1 MAYQVN
7 KLTYLK
13 QYFGYTTFH
22 PLQEDIINDVLN
34 DKDVLV
40 LMPTGG
46 GKSLCYQLPAIMRD
60 GITVVI
66 SPLIALMK
74 DQVDGLRKNGVKAV
88 FINSSLNDAEIQNV
102 RKELLD
108 QQVKILYVAPERIK
122 LASFLP
128 FLKQLKLSMFAIDE
142 AHCISEWGHDFRPDY
157 RQLKILRKEFPS
169 VPVIA
174 LTATAVP
181 AVREDIL
188 THLNLTTAK
197 TYLASFNRQNLFYQ
211 VQPKQNSYKQLLTY
225 LENHRNDS
233 GIIYCFS
240 RNGTESL
247 AEKLVTDGFKALPY
261 HAGLDA
267 ATRSRHQEKFINDDV
282 SIIVATIA
290 FGMGINKSNVRFV
303 VHYDLPKNIE
313 GYYQETGRAGRD
325 GLPADCILFF
335 GYGDIIKIEHFLEQ
349 KPDAKEREIASA
361 KLKELVK
368 YAESRLCRRK
378 ILLHY
383 FGENST
389 VLNCGNCDNCL
400 NTRDMIDGTI
410 IAQKIL
416 SCVSRTGQRF
426 GMNYIIDVLLGN
438 PTDKILHNQH
448 GELKTFG
455 VGKEYKKRD
464 WQRFVRE
471 LISLGVMD
479 IHDEPYP
486 IIKLN
491 DLSMRILKGEK
502 VLLTNPEHQSTLID
516 KGEESASPDKNLF
529 EQLRLLRKDLADAER
544 VPPYLIF
551 SDLTLK
557 ELASKQPMDVSS
569 LSTITGMG
577 QVKLRRYGNIFLE
590 EIQKYVGAHPS
601 DKFSF
606 KDEPRDW
613 FPMRSEKYSKSG
625 LKWTKEEEQLL
636 IKEYSDG
643 KSIEELTIIF
653 QRKEGG
659 IRSRLAKLGIIEE
672 DNSFNEIY

>member
-1 MAYQVN
+1 VN
-7 KLTYLK
+7 PLSYLK

-22 PLQEDIINDVLN
+22 PLQEDIINDILN

-46 GKSLCYQLPAIMRD
+46 GKSLCYQLPAIMKD

-74 DQVDGLRKNGVKAV
+74 DQVDGLRKNGVKAS
-88 FINSSLNDAEIQNV
+88 FINSSLNEDQIQTV

-157 RQLKILRKEFPS
+157 RQLKILRQEFPA

-188 THLNLTTAK
+188 THLSLTKAK
-197 TYLASFNRQNLFYQ
+197 TYLASFNRQNLFYRIE
-211 VQPKQNSYKQLLTY
+211 PKQNTYNQLLAY
-225 LENHRNDS
+225 LEKHRNDS
-233 GIIYCFS
+233 GIIYCQS
-240 RNGTESL
+240 RKGAESL
-247 AEKLVTDGFKALPY
+247 ADKLIDDGFKALPY

-267 ATRSRHQEKFINDDV
+267 ATRSQHQEKFINDDI

-349 KPDAKEREIASA
+349 KPDAKEREIAYA

-383 FGENST
+383 FGENYT
-389 VLNCGNCDNCL
+389 LLNCGNCDNCL

-416 SCVSRTGQRF
+416 SCISRTGQRF

-455 VGKEYKKRD
+455 VGKEYKKKD

-471 LISLGVMD
+471 LISLGVVD
-479 IHDEPYP
+479 VFDDPYP
-486 IIKLN
+486 VMKLN
-491 DLSMRILKGEK
+491 DVSMRILKGEK
-502 VLLTNPEHQSTLID
+502 VLLTNPERQSSLLEKTD
-516 KGEESASPDKNLF
+516 VATTPDHSLF
-529 EQLRLLRKDLADAER
+529 EQLRQLRKKLADMEH

-551 SDLTLK
+551 SDATLK
-557 ELASKQPMDVSS
+557 ELASKQPTDVSG

-577 QVKLRRYGNIFLE
+577 QVKLRRYGNIFLQ
-590 EIQKYVGAHPS
+590 EIQKFLELQPEFNLGDAPRAELLHHSEMFSKAGA
-601 DKFSF
+601 
-606 KDEPRDW
+606 
-613 FPMRSEKYSKSG
+613 
-625 LKWTKEEEQLL
+625 KWTREEEQVL
-636 IKEYSDG
+636 INAYSDG
-643 KSIEELTIIF
+643 KSIEDIAVLL

-659 IRSRLAKLGIIEE
+659 IRSRLAKLGLIDE
-672 DNSFNEIY
+672 DFIHS